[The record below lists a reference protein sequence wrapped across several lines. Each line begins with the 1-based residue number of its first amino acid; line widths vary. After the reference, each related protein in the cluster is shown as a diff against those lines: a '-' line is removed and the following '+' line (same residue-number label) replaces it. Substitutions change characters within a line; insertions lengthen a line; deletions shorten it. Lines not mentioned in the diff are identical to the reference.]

1 MLTRVK
7 NYTHAA
13 VRPQEDHQSWSPLCR
28 GGNRFQDK
36 PGLLLPLAQ
45 TPISSPRGP
54 GEPSSQSSW
63 PRQRFLSWAKYVFRL
78 AELCGQ
84 PVALFALPTRKSTA
98 KFVFS
103 NSFAC
108 RLSSIRS
115 LSIEDHVRCLRGQ
128 AWGWGSGV
136 HPSIHRAN
144 HTAPL
149 RIQGAKV

>member
-1 MLTRVK
+1 MK
-7 NYTHAA
+7 NYTHA
-13 VRPQEDHQSWSPLCR
+13 VMHQSGHRRTTKADPPSAVEGTDFRTSLASCS
-28 GGNRFQDK
+28 
-36 PGLLLPLAQ
+36 LLPRHRF
-45 TPISSPRGP
+45 PRPEALESLPLRALGQDRDSYH
-54 GEPSSQSSW
+54 EQ
-63 PRQRFLSWAKYVFRL
+63 YVFRL

-98 KFVFS
+98 KFDFS

-115 LSIEDHVRCLRGQ
+115 FSIEDHVRCLKGQ

-136 HPSIHRAN
+136 HPSIHRTN

>member
-1 MLTRVK
+1 MK
-7 NYTHAA
+7 NYTPCSNAP
-13 VRPQEDHQSWSPLCR
+13 VRPQGDHQSWPSAVEGTDFRTSLVSCS
-28 GGNRFQDK
+28 
-36 PGLLLPLAQ
+36 LLPRNQFPHPETLE
-45 TPISSPRGP
+45 S
-54 GEPSSQSSW
+54 
-63 PRQRFLSWAKYVFRL
+63 LSLRALGQDRDSYHEQYVFRL

-98 KFVFS
+98 KFFFFF

-128 AWGWGSGV
+128 AWEWGSGI
-136 HPSIHRAN
+136 HPSIHRTN

-149 RIQGAKV
+149 RIQGAQV